1 MSLSIERE
9 LKNLMKT
16 GRYTIGANST
26 IRAVASGRAK
36 AVIIAENAPPELRDR
51 VLYYARLG
59 GIPVYIYKG
68 TSADLGIACGKPF
81 KISMLAILEEG
92 ESRILD
98 IVKSETQA

>member
-36 AVIIAENAPPELRDR
+36 MVIVAENAPPELRER

-59 GIPVYIYKG
+59 NIPVYIFKG
-68 TSADLGIACGKPF
+68 TSYDLGVACGKPF
-81 KISMLAILEEG
+81 KISMLAVLDEG
-92 ESRILD
+92 ESKIL
-98 IVKSETQA
+98 ELAQQQ